1 MSLYLAAKETDFLFI
16 FLNLVFSGSSTGFLN
31 PFKRFSFDFDCSA
44 FSPMFSH
51 NQQLSKSS
59 ILKDIF
65 GQLLAVCHKSTLYFL
80 SPI

>member
-1 MSLYLAAKETDFLFI
+1 MSLYLASKETDFLFI

-65 GQLLAVCHKSTLYFL
+65 GQLLAVCHKSTLCFL
-80 SPI
+80 SSI